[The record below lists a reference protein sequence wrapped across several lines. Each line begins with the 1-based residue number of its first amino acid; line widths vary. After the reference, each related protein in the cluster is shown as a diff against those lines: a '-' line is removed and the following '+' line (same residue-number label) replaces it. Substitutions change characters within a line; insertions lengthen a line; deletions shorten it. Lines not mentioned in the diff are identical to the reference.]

1 MGFSENRVRGWK
13 REIEKREKAVKG
25 VFTIGFLL
33 WATEGG
39 GQFTAVSLRAC
50 VKHLS
55 ELSYRAKDIGVF
67 FSCPSLIEGHS

>member
-1 MGFSENRVRGWK
+1 MGK
-13 REIEKREKAVKG
+13 REIEKREKSVKG

-50 VKHLS
+50 VNTSLKLS
-55 ELSYRAKDIGVF
+55 TRAKDIGVF